1 MDISR
6 TSITRGLEAVLN
18 GLQDEF
24 KALYTREDFRW
35 AFDRLAESEGL
46 SGHSSKLQ
54 KLYKMLDCCG
64 ISYERGRDDSY
75 YKDLIRSA
83 GIPSSADIEGRLLY
97 ALYSVYEKYPAPE
110 EYMERLVNRL
120 CSPEDGWEGDTLR
133 LRILKQFIKYGNYL
147 YDAKCGSRAYIR
159 SYASEKG
166 ASGKS
171 SDEVIAHLDDHVFDP
186 LFDEKTTKDQR
197 KFDGKYGLLKIAD
210 DLASGKFRV
219 WGVTKQN
226 LYLFAMVFGMTY
238 YSGSGGIGMFDR
250 RTDIEINLF
259 GDYYNNNFVRFI
271 TEAYRGKLQEFEK
284 DPSGQGINYKNFA
297 EMVYLFYISSDLDPE
312 EKIRRSHAMIQEIKT
327 EMLGKGAPKGWAGSN
342 ETARFRKLIRD
353 PDRAKMFS
361 EDILNRPEKDF
372 KEFLC
377 KHYFCDTSGS
387 YVPDKEAKSRVSPM
401 QLETG
406 QFTAYENYLMI
417 LDGIKELGLSLDQCD
432 YGLWFTDVQAFYR
445 TGWSGISAVRTDV
458 DGDSLRRFMDLLLG
472 VDRYMSESLQT
483 GSAAEV
489 TRSAMI
495 KAFYYYYNALRTE
508 RGPGARMSF
517 EEVFNDFKREVDV
530 YLEESGY
537 QLFSGKN
544 LFDVLTA
551 FSSYTYFNI

>member
-24 KALYTREDFRW
+24 RALYTGEDFGR
-35 AFDRLAESEGL
+35 AVTELARSAGR
-46 SGHSSKLQ
+46 SDHSTKLK
-54 KLYKMLDCCG
+54 KLYGMLDCCG
-64 ISYERGRDDSY
+64 ISYEKGREDGY
-75 YKDLIRSA
+75 YADLVASLD
-83 GIPSSADIEGRLLY
+83 IPSFEDIEDRLLY

-159 SYASEKG
+159 SYAAERG
-166 ASGKS
+166 AAGRSA
-171 SDEVIAHLDDHVFDP
+171 DEVIAHLDDRVFDP
-186 LFDEKTTKDQR
+186 LFDKQTTKDQR

-238 YSGSGGIGMFDR
+238 YSGAGGTELPDR

-271 TEAYRGKLQEFEK
+271 TEAYRGRLQEFEK

-297 EMVYLFYISSDLDPE
+297 EMVYLFYISSDLSSE
-312 EKIRRSHAMIQEIKT
+312 EKIRRSHAMIQDIKSA
-327 EMLGKGAPKGWAGSN
+327 MLGKGAPEGWAGSN
-342 ETARFRKLIRD
+342 ETMHFRRLIRD
-353 PDRAKMFS
+353 PERAKMFS
-361 EDILNRPEKDF
+361 EDILNRSEEEFRD
-372 KEFLC
+372 FLC
-377 KHYFCDTSGS
+377 RYYFCDTSGS
-387 YVPDKEAKSRVSPM
+387 YIPDEGAKSKVSPM

-417 LDGIKELGLSLDQCD
+417 LDGIKELGISLDQCD
-432 YGLWFTDVQAFYR
+432 YGLWFTDVQAFC
-445 TGWSGISAVRTDV
+445 GSGRPGDPAGRPDM
-458 DGDSLRRFMDLLLG
+458 DGESMRRFMELLTG
-472 VDRYMSESLQT
+472 VDRYMTESLRID
-483 GSAAEV
+483 SAAEV

-508 RGPGARMSF
+508 RGEGKRMSF
-517 EEVFNDFKREVDV
+517 EEVFNDFKREADA

-537 QLFSGKN
+537 QLLSGKN
-544 LFDVLTA
+544 LFDVLVA

>member
-6 TSITRGLEAVLN
+6 TMITRRLEAVLN

-24 KALYTREDFRW
+24 KSLYTREDFEW
-35 AFDRLAESEGL
+35 AVGELVRSEGR
-46 SGHSSKLQ
+46 SDHSSKKK
-54 KLYKMLDCCG
+54 KLFRMFDCCG
-64 ISYERGRDDSY
+64 ISYEKYRDLDY
-75 YKDLIRSA
+75 YKDLVRS
-83 GIPSSADIEGRLLY
+83 IDVPSADDIEDRLLY
-97 ALYSVYEKYPAPE
+97 ALYSVYENYPAPE

-147 YDAKCGSRAYIR
+147 YDAKCGSRSYIR
-159 SYASEKG
+159 AYAAERG

-171 SDEVIAHLDDHVFDP
+171 AEEVIAHLDDHVFDP

-197 KFDGKYGLLKIAD
+197 KFDGKYGLLKVAD

-238 YSGSGGIGMFDR
+238 YSGSGGSGMLDR

-271 TEAYRGKLQEFEK
+271 TDTYRGKLQEFEK

-297 EMVYLFYISSDLDPE
+297 EMVYLFYISSDLSPE
-312 EKIRRSHAMIQEIKT
+312 EKIRRSHTMIQEIKT
-327 EMLGKGAPKGWAGSN
+327 EMLGKGAPEGWTGSN
-342 ETARFRKLIRD
+342 ETLHFRRLVRD
-353 PDRAKMFS
+353 PGSDMMFS
-361 EDILNRPEKDF
+361 EDILNRPEEDF

-377 KHYFCDTSGS
+377 KYYFCDTSGS
-387 YVPDKEAKSRVSPM
+387 YVPAEGAKSKVSPM

-406 QFTAYENYLMI
+406 QYTAYENYLMI
-417 LDGIKELGLSLDQCD
+417 LDGIKELGIGLEQCD
-432 YGLWFTDVQAFYR
+432 YGLWFTDVQAFYSR
-445 TGWSGISAVRTDV
+445 GWSGISAARTDV
-458 DGDSLRRFMDLLLG
+458 DEESLRRFMDLLLG
-472 VDRYMSESLQT
+472 VDRYMTESLQSC
-483 GSAAEV
+483 SAAEV

-495 KAFYYYYNALRTE
+495 KAFYYYYNALGTE
-508 RGPGARMSF
+508 RGASAGMSF
-517 EEVFNDFKREVDV
+517 EESFNDFKREVDG

-544 LFDVLTA
+544 LFDVLIA